1 VIGRHANGENANGS
15 MLLDLCAKHNMVV
28 TNTVSRQAN
37 KYKASWMH
45 PRSHHWHLIDYVLV
59 RQRDLHDIR
68 LTRVMRPTS
77 MWSDHRMVRTTIF
90 LAAKPA
96 RCVHRAAPFR
106 KLDVAELKNE
116 VIRSQLQDELASAL
130 SSDDTDHFQQFRTT
144 VFETTLGSARHDTKT
159 GLTTK
164 MLKPAGCWIQ
174 CIVHI

>member
-1 VIGRHANGENANGS
+1 